1 MVRDRLDLWQVEGR
15 QPHSGADQDAFCRLA
30 GGLLEYLILP
40 QGHTFRMLMFH
51 RLKQQVQRRDVFV
64 IILPDFS
71 VFQHAH
77 DHGKVLFILRR
88 FLVQHEDDGLEQS
101 CFGLRPEW
109 VGLMTALGRGC
120 LDQRIH
126 QLQCVF
132 FIPQVAK
139 GVITVRLFQIH
150 KIQHPDVIAPFF
162 QVSARVGQDF
172 HFRVRDHI
180 IGIGLQDVG
189 LHITASLG
197 RAAAA
202 DDQHIQGA
210 PVFVGIQPQPH
221 MAGQD
226 LILFL
231 TELRIDLPGRAPHGR
246 AMFLAIPR
254 PAAFRVIDAQAHN
267 VNAGTNQDGQQ
278 ALVRPLN
285 LERVLQRG
293 GQVGEQIRQTAAKGL
308 CNEQRRPDDRDI
320 EEKAQ
325 N

>member
-1 MVRDRLDLWQVEGR
+1 M
-15 QPHSGADQDAFCRLA
+15 
-30 GGLLEYLILP
+30 
-40 QGHTFRMLMFH
+40 
-51 RLKQQVQRRDVFV
+51 
-64 IILPDFS
+64 
-71 VFQHAH
+71 
-77 DHGKVLFILRR
+77 
-88 FLVQHEDDGLEQS
+88 
-101 CFGLRPEW
+101 
-109 VGLMTALGRGC
+109 
-120 LDQRIH
+120 
-126 QLQCVF
+126 
-132 FIPQVAK
+132 
-139 GVITVRLFQIH
+139 
-150 KIQHPDVIAPFF
+150 
-162 QVSARVGQDF
+162 
-172 HFRVRDHI
+172 
-180 IGIGLQDVG
+180 
-189 LHITASLG
+189 
-197 RAAAA
+197 
-202 DDQHIQGA
+202 
-210 PVFVGIQPQPH
+210 FVGIQPQPH